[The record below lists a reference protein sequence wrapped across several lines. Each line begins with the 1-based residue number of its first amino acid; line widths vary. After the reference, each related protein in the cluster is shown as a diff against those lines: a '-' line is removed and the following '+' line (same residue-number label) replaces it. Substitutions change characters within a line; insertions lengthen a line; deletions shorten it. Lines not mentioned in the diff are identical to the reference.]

1 MKIYRIDTGPHHGG
15 KRWRYIA
22 ADGKFVTRSCET
34 PAKARAEWESGPTPL
49 GADPAI
55 SGQNEDQERDAGLFK
70 HGS

>member
-34 PAKARAEWESGPTPL
+34 PAKARAEWESGPTPV
-49 GADPAI
+49 GADAEH
-55 SGQNEDQERDAGLFK
+55 GQGRNPEQEPTQ
-70 HGS
+70 